1 MMNGL
6 ETDVESRSEIET
18 EQQRYHKDIAEII
31 VISPECDATY
41 VIKLHFLGAFGNMSQ
56 NQSMIG
62 MIIKIKHDRRADP
75 EEARR
80 EPV

>member
-41 VIKLHFLGAFGNMSQ
+41 VIKLHFPGGVWQYVAKS
-56 NQSMIG
+56 
-62 MIIKIKHDRRADP
+62 KYDTHDNKNKAW
-75 EEARR
+75 
-80 EPV
+80 